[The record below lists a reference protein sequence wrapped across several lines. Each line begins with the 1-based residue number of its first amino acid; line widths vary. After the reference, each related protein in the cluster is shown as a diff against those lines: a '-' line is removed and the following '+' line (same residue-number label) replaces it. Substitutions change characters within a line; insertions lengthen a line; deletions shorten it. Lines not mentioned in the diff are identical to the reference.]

1 MIFIYNKS
9 FSQSDKQSML
19 MILSHAGIQSSD
31 CMFVD
36 LTTEDVSIDIIS
48 RNFIIAFKTYREIA
62 RALVASGLFKIGD
75 LIGKD
80 VYDHVGKFG
89 LINIP
94 FDMVEALSKD
104 EVKMA
109 IWEKVQ
115 TFAAF
120 YKENKPAAK
129 EAVQLELFEPDDN
142 LDVVDVGISNA
153 AETNV
158 TSAVE
163 QKDSSVTIDVPALI
177 AKISEAIDLSD
188 ASLGKSLSLSS
199 KIELLTPSGNL
210 TIYPTN
216 RIPSA
221 NEGASMSFKDSLAIL
236 RLADAVSATKI
247 TFFNE

>member
-19 MILSHAGIQSSD
+19 MILSHVGITESE
-31 CMFVD
+31 CVFVD
-36 LTTEDVSIDIIS
+36 LTTEDVSVDLAS

-62 RALVASGLFKIGD
+62 RSLVSAGLFKIGD

-80 VYDHVGKFG
+80 VYDEVGKFG

-104 EVKMA
+104 EVKIA
-109 IWEKVQ
+109 IWEKLK
-115 TFAAF
+115 TFSAF
-120 YKENKPAAK
+120 YKENKAVAK
-129 EAVQLELFEPDDN
+129 EAVQLELFEPDDD
-142 LDVVDVGISNA
+142 LSVIGVQEKETAVQPDAKDA
-153 AETNV
+153 AKEKT
-158 TSAVE
+158 
-163 QKDSSVTIDVPALI
+163 VTIDVPVLMAR
-177 AKISEAIDLSD
+177 ISEAIDLSD

-199 KIELLTPSGNL
+199 KIEFVTPTGMLTV
-210 TIYPTN
+210 YPTN

-221 NEGASMSFKDSLAIL
+221 NEGASMSFKDSLALL

>member
-9 FSQSDKQSML
+9 FSQNDKQSML
-19 MILSHAGIQSSD
+19 MILSHAGIAESE
-31 CMFVD
+31 CVFVD
-36 LTTEDVSIDIIS
+36 LTTEDVSVDITT

-62 RALVASGLFKIGD
+62 RALVSAGLFKIGD

-80 VYDHVGKFG
+80 VYDEVGKFG

-109 IWEKVQ
+109 IWEKLK
-115 TFAAF
+115 TFSAF
-120 YKENKPAAK
+120 YKENKAASK
-129 EAVQLELFEPDDN
+129 EAVQLELFDPDDD
-142 LDVVDVGISNA
+142 LRVIAVKPDVNDAI
-153 AETNV
+153 EDKT
-158 TSAVE
+158 
-163 QKDSSVTIDVPALI
+163 VTIDVPILMTR
-177 AKISEAIDLSD
+177 ISEAIDLSD
-188 ASLGKSLSLSS
+188 SSLGKSLSLSS
-199 KIELLTPSGNL
+199 KIEFVTPTGMLTV
-210 TIYPTN
+210 YPTN